1 MRCDVHV
8 RTDVLFIQHK
18 NSLKTPKT
26 SEAVNQRM
34 TDSIWLNDKR
44 QYERSLSGK
53 HTTENKK
60 SEQLASH

>member
-8 RTDVLFIQHK
+8 RADVLFIQHK

-26 SEAVNQRM
+26 SEAVNQRR
-34 TDSIWLNDKR
+34 TDSILLKDKR
-44 QYERSLSGK
+44 QFERYLSGK
-53 HTTENKK
+53 HTTENKN